1 MSETNKHANSY
12 AWYVVILCMIAYIFS
27 FVDRQIL
34 ALLIEPIRE
43 DLQISDTQF
52 SLLNGLAFSLF
63 YATMG
68 IPIARLADSRSRP
81 AIIAAGVFLW
91 SLATAATG
99 LGKSFWHIFIA
110 RMGVGVGEAA
120 LSPAAYSMIT
130 DLFPKEK
137 LGRALAV
144 YSIGS
149 FIGGGLAFLIG
160 GAVISALS
168 EMKNISMPLIGEL
181 KPWQMTFIIVG
192 LPGILLAL
200 IFSITVKDPTRST
213 QALAGQAPESERASF
228 AETLKFIKHNGR
240 FFFALYGGFT
250 LTAVALFGLLSWL
263 PAFLGR
269 VYLLTPGEIGLI
281 LGPIMLVANV
291 GGVLCSG
298 WLTDR
303 LEKNGRADASMR
315 AGMIGAFGLVIPV
328 ALFSIMPS
336 QNLAVIFIA
345 ISLFFASFPLATSAT
360 AMQLAS
366 PPHMRA
372 QVSAIFLFLNSI
384 IGLAIGSFIVALITD
399 YVFQSDAAVGWS
411 VSIVC
416 SISTLAA
423 GILIARGLQPFR
435 DLLAKY

>member
-99 LGKSFWHIFIA
+99 LGKSFWHIFVA

-168 EMKNISMPLIGEL
+168 EMKNISMPLMGEL

>member
-1 MSETNKHANSY
+1 MSETSTRDGSY
-12 AWYVVILCMIAYIFS
+12 AWYVVFLCMIAYIFS

-81 AIIAAGVFLW
+81 AIIAAGIFLW

-99 LGKSFWHIFIA
+99 LGKSFWHIFVA

-160 GAVISALS
+160 GAVLSALGDM
-168 EMKNISMPLIGEL
+168 ESMAIPLVGEL
-181 KPWQMTFIIVG
+181 KPWQLTFIIVG
-192 LPGILLAL
+192 LPGILLAI
-200 IFSITVKDPTRST
+200 IFSITIKDPTRSGDRT
-213 QALAGQAPESERASF
+213 NLERASF
-228 AETLKFIKHNGR
+228 GETLKFIKSNGR

-250 LTAVALFGLLSWL
+250 MTAVALFGLLSWL

-269 VYLLTPGEIGLI
+269 RYGLTPGEIGLI

-298 WLTDR
+298 WLTDFF
-303 LEKNGRADASMR
+303 EKNGRHDAAMR
-315 AGMIGAFGLVIPV
+315 AGMIGAFGLVIPA
-328 ALFSIMPS
+328 ALFSIMPNQTLS
-336 QNLAVIFIA
+336 VVFIA
-345 ISLFFASFPLATSAT
+345 IALFFASFPLATSAT

-384 IGLAIGSFIVALITD
+384 IGLAIGSFVIALITD
-399 YVFQSDAAVGWS
+399 YVFKSDLSVGWS

-416 SISTLAA
+416 SISTLLS

-435 DLLAKY
+435 EILAQQKP

>member
-1 MSETNKHANSY
+1 MSEQQQKQAGSY
-12 AWYVVILCMIAYIFS
+12 AWYVVILCMVAYIFS
-27 FVDRQIL
+27 FIDRQIL

-99 LGKSFWHIFIA
+99 LGKSFLQIFFA

-120 LSPAAYSMIT
+120 LSPAAYSMIA

-160 GAVISALS
+160 GAVISALN
-168 EMKNISMPLIGEL
+168 EMDNIVMPLFGEMR
-181 KPWQMTFIIVG
+181 PWQMTFIIVG

-200 IFSITVKDPTRST
+200 IFSITVKDPTRSVEGA
-213 QALAGQAPESERASF
+213 QIERASF
-228 AETLKFIKHNGR
+228 SETLKFIRSNGK

-250 LTAVALFGLLSWL
+250 MTAVALFGLLSWL
-263 PAFLGR
+263 PAYLGR
-269 VYLLTPGEIGLI
+269 RYGLSPGEIGLI

-298 WLTDR
+298 LLTDYFQ
-303 LEKNGRADASMR
+303 KNGRKDAAMR
-315 AGMIGAFGLVIPV
+315 AGMIGSFGLVIPV

-336 QNLAVIFIA
+336 QTLSIMFIS

-366 PPHMRA
+366 PAHMRA

-384 IGLAIGSFIVALITD
+384 IGLAIGSFVIAIMTD
-399 YVFQSDAAVGWS
+399 YVFQSDVAVGWS

-416 SISTLAA
+416 GISTLIS
-423 GILIARGLQPFR
+423 GILIARGLKPFR
-435 DLLAKY
+435 EVLAKQ

>member
-1 MSETNKHANSY
+1 MRTPMSHNENQASPY
-12 AWYVVILCMIAYIFS
+12 AWYVVLLCMVAYIFS
-27 FVDRQIL
+27 FIDRQIL

-52 SLLNGLAFSLF
+52 SLLHGLAFSLF
-63 YATMG
+63 YAFMG

-81 AIIAAGVFLW
+81 AIIAAGIFLW

-99 LGKSFWHIFIA
+99 LGKSFWHVFAA

-160 GAVISALS
+160 GAVISALGDMQS
-168 EMKNISMPLIGEL
+168 VAVPFVGEMR
-181 KPWQMTFIIVG
+181 PWQITFFAVG

-200 IFSITVKDPTRST
+200 VFAVTVKDPTRGYD
-213 QALAGQAPESERASF
+213 QALQRASF
-228 AETLKFIKHNGR
+228 GDTLKYIRANGK
-240 FFFALYGGFT
+240 FFFSVYIGFT
-250 LTAVALFGLLSWL
+250 LTAVSLFGLMSWL

-269 VYLLTPGEIGLI
+269 KYGLTPGEIGLI
-281 LGPIMLVANV
+281 LGPIMLIANV

-298 WLTDR
+298 WLTDYF
-303 LEKNGRADASMR
+303 EKNGRKDAAMR
-315 AGMIGAFGLVIPV
+315 AGMIGAFGLVIPIS
-328 ALFSIMPS
+328 LFSVAPS
-336 QNLAVIFIA
+336 QQLSITLIA

-372 QVSAIFLFLNSI
+372 QVSAIFLLINSL
-384 IGLAIGSFIVALITD
+384 IGLAVGTTLIAVITD
-399 YVFQSDAAVGWS
+399 YVFENDLSVGLS
-411 VSIVC
+411 VSIVGGV
-416 SISTLAA
+416 STLLA
-423 GILIARGLQPFR
+423 GIIIRTGLIPFSEILER
-435 DLLAKY
+435 RK